1 MPQSRDTIFRKL
13 QHSTRK
19 RTTFTF
25 EAEPGFI
32 QRLYKETGIKDVD
45 VKTYPGVRH
54 ELLNESNKEEVMS
67 DVISYRY
74 YFTVV
79 RIRLVMPLLAGNPQS
94 NFPF

>member
-1 MPQSRDTIFRKL
+1 MRRNRDSFSGYIK
-13 QHSTRK
+13 
-19 RTTFTF
+19 
-25 EAEPGFI
+25 EA
-32 QRLYKETGIKDVD
+32 GIKDID

-74 YFTVV
+74 YFTVI
-79 RIRLVMPLLAGNPQS
+79 RIRLVTPLLAGNPQS